1 MRQIGDGSAPDLV
14 AVAVAL
20 TQEHGGWRG
29 AVRNDGA
36 IHARIASHDAAP
48 CQVISYIYMPTQIES
63 SPHFLDP
70 VYSVGDFALEVRPNV
85 HRDGLDRP
93 VWTHRLVEDA
103 RGFIACEDIFWVMT

>member
-1 MRQIGDGSAPDLV
+1 MGQIGDGSAPDLV

-70 VYSVGDFALEVRPNV
+70 VYSVGDFALEVRPMFTAMAST
-85 HRDGLDRP
+85 GLFGRT
-93 VWTHRLVEDA
+93 VLSRMREASSHVRISSGL
-103 RGFIACEDIFWVMT
+103 